1 MGMTII
7 HFALGF
13 VQMIKM
19 SMNSYLVILEL
30 RPRNIQKRSNANANN
45 VFVNGNKKENHVS
58 AEAVLETLIS
68 KLKANRAISI
78 RIKIAFRKILKI
90 K

>member
-1 MGMTII
+1 
-7 HFALGF
+7 
-13 VQMIKM
+13 MIKM

-30 RPRNIQKRSNANANN
+30 RPRNIQKRSNANASN

-58 AEAVLETLIS
+58 AEAVLETRIS

-78 RIKIAFRKILKI
+78 RIKIAFGKILKI

>member
-1 MGMTII
+1 
-7 HFALGF
+7 
-13 VQMIKM
+13 
-19 SMNSYLVILEL
+19 MNSYLVILEL
-30 RPRNIQKRSNANANN
+30 RPRNIQKRSNANASN

-58 AEAVLETLIS
+58 AEAALETLIS

-78 RIKIAFRKILKI
+78 RIKTAFGKILKI